1 MSEVLQ
7 ISYPQE
13 MTPTNSFLRCE
24 IVNSHDS
31 EDAALEESLFD
42 FATTN
47 YEMGARVISIP
58 PNRAFAQHS
67 HPFAHHFIYVLQGT
81 GIVLYDGQHYTLK
94 SGGTCLVRRGVEHK
108 LGAGD
113 DGLLAIV
120 VNTPTYTHD
129 DPRHVHYSEEETLAS
144 IEIS

>member
-1 MSEVLQ
+1 MPEVLQ
-7 ISYPQE
+7 ISYAQE
-13 MTPTNSFLRCE
+13 MTPKNRFLRCE
-24 IVNSHDS
+24 LLPGQNPD
-31 EDAALEESLFD
+31 ETAMEASLFD
-42 FATTN
+42 FATTD

-58 PNRAFAQHS
+58 PGRAFAQHT

-81 GIVLYDGQHYTLK
+81 GIVVYDGQTYTLK
-94 SGGTCLVRRGVEHK
+94 AGGSCLVRRGVEHK

-120 VNTPTYTHD
+120 VNTPTYAHD

-144 IEIS
+144 IEIK